1 METSGHSS
9 SLQTPES
16 NKGEN
21 LGDSG
26 YEGLQTTPRYFQQRV
41 IRKTRLEF
49 SAEKQKRI
57 GQLTQLY
64 RQLLPYSI
72 PTILIFSILFGSL
85 MGRSSEE
92 RDNLKWAHILHL
104 SVVTCHLSDCQV
116 RLHTVWPGQLSS
128 SPRDLQLRHWGE
140 SWWQESCNT
149 VLSRQNQQSQLPA
162 GGLSGLE
169 NFYVC

>member
-49 SAEKQKRI
+49 SAEKQKKRV
-57 GQLTQLY
+57 GQITQLY

-104 SVVTCHLSDCQV
+104 SVVTCLIVRYGSIQFGLANSPPALEIFSSD
-116 RLHTVWPGQLSS
+116 T
-128 SPRDLQLRHWGE
+128 GE
-140 SWWQESCNT
+140 S
-149 VLSRQNQQSQLPA
+149 L
-162 GGLSGLE
+162 GGKRAAIQFYHDRINSHNYQPGDSGD
-169 NFYVC
+169 